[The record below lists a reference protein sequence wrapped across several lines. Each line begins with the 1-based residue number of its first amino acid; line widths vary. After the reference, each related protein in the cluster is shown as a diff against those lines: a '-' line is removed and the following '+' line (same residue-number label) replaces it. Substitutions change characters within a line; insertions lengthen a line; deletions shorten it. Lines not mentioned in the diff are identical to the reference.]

1 MTVLML
7 YLCCA
12 LVGAALAFW
21 RPPHMPRYWPLLAI
35 AAVPQLGSLASI
47 WIPGMFLVSVTAI
60 FIWCLCNRA
69 IAGVP
74 AVAVGAIMNLL
85 VMAFHGGAMPIH
97 AETLARIGHIFA
109 PGTLLMGSK
118 DVVVQSAVLWLLSDW
133 LVLPAGATT
142 YVASPGD
149 VVVIVG
155 VIWWLL
161 FSHPREERDQPMLTF
176 RATAAPVEQRARL
189 IPGQSARPA
198 LTRLA
203 LLAAANPT
211 VAESLLR
218 DPFDA
223 AAAHP
228 HFALALD
235 ARDRAT
241 LADIRARAHTVGEFL
256 ADLADVVDGAAA

>member
-1 MTVLML
+1 MTILTL
-7 YLCCA
+7 YLCCSLA
-12 LVGAALAFW
+12 GAALTLW
-21 RPPHMPRYWPLLAI
+21 RPPRMPRYWLLLAI
-35 AAVPQLGSLASI
+35 AAVPQIGSLLGI
-47 WIPGMFLVSVTAI
+47 WIAGMFLVSVTAI
-60 FIWCLCNRA
+60 FIWCLCNRM
-69 IAGVP
+69 IAGIP
-74 AVAVGAIMNLL
+74 AVAAGVIMNLL

-97 AETLARIGHIFA
+97 AETLARIGYVFA

-118 DVVVQSAVLWLLSDW
+118 DVVVQSAALWMLSDW

-149 VVVIVG
+149 VVVMVG

-161 FSHPREERDQPMLTF
+161 FSHPREERNRPMLTF
-176 RATAAPVEQRARL
+176 RAAASPDQRARL

-203 LLAAANPT
+203 LLAAANPS
-211 VAESLLR
+211 VAEGLLR
-218 DPFDA
+218 DPLDA

-228 HFALALD
+228 HFVLALD

-241 LADIRARAHTVGEFL
+241 LADIRTRARTVGEFL

>member
-1 MTVLML
+1 MTVLTL
-7 YLCCA
+7 YLLCA
-12 LVGAALAFW
+12 LAGAALSLW
-21 RPPHMPRYWPLLAI
+21 RPPRMPRYWLLLAI
-35 AAVPQLGSLASI
+35 AAVPQLGSLLGI

-60 FIWCLCNRA
+60 FVWCLCNRT

-74 AVAVGAIMNLL
+74 AVAVGVIMNLV
-85 VMAFHGGAMPIH
+85 VMAFHGGAMPIQ
-97 AETLARIGHIFA
+97 AEILARIGHSFV

-118 DVVVQSAVLWLLSDW
+118 DIVVQSAALWLLSDW

-142 YVASPGD
+142 FVASPGD
-149 VVVIVG
+149 LVVIVG

-161 FSHPREERDQPMLTF
+161 LSHQEERDRPMLTF
-176 RATAAPVEQRARL
+176 RAAPAPADPRARL

-211 VAESLLR
+211 IAERLLR
-218 DPFDA
+218 DPLDA
-223 AAAHP
+223 AASHP

-241 LADIRARAHTVGEFL
+241 LADIRARARTVGEFL

>member
-1 MTVLML
+1 
-7 YLCCA
+7 
-12 LVGAALAFW
+12 
-21 RPPHMPRYWPLLAI
+21 MPRYWLLLAI
-35 AAVPQLGSLASI
+35 AAVPQLGSLLGI
-47 WIPGMFLVSVTAI
+47 WIAGMFLVSVAAI
-60 FIWCLCNRA
+60 FVWCICNRA
-69 IAGVP
+69 IAGIP
-74 AVAVGAIMNLL
+74 AVAAGVIMNLL

-97 AETLARIGHIFA
+97 AATLAQIGHIFA

-118 DVVVQSAVLWLLSDW
+118 DVVVQSATLWLLSDW

-149 VVVIVG
+149 VVVMVG

-161 FSHPREERDQPMLTF
+161 FSYTREERNRPMLTF
-176 RATAAPVEQRARL
+176 RAAAPAEGRARL

-203 LLAAANPT
+203 LLAAANPS
-211 VAESLLR
+211 VAEGLLR
-218 DPFDA
+218 DPLDA

-228 HFALALD
+228 HFVLALD

-241 LADIRARAHTVGEFL
+241 LADIRARARTVGEFL

>member
-1 MTVLML
+1 MSILTL
-7 YLCCA
+7 YLCCSVA
-12 LVGAALAFW
+12 GAALAFC
-21 RPPHMPRYWPLLAI
+21 RPPRMPRYWLLLGI
-35 AAVPQLGSLASI
+35 AAVPQIGSLLGI
-47 WIPGMFLVSVTAI
+47 WIPGMFLVSVTAV
-60 FIWCLCNRA
+60 FIWCLCNRTV
-69 IAGVP
+69 AGIP
-74 AVAVGAIMNLL
+74 AVAAGVIMNLL

-97 AETLARIGHIFA
+97 AETLARIGDVFA

-118 DVVVQSAVLWLLSDW
+118 DVVVQSAALWLLSDW
-133 LVLPAGATT
+133 LVFPAGTTT

-149 VVVIVG
+149 VVVMVG

-161 FSHPREERDQPMLTF
+161 FSHPREERNRPMLTF
-176 RATAAPVEQRARL
+176 RAAAPLDQRARL

-203 LLAAANPT
+203 LLAAANPA
-211 VAESLLR
+211 VAEGLLS
-218 DPFDA
+218 DPLDA

-228 HFALALD
+228 HFVLALD

-241 LADIRARAHTVGEFL
+241 LADIRTRARTVGEFL

>member
-1 MTVLML
+1 MTVLTL
-7 YLCCA
+7 YLSCA
-12 LVGAALAFW
+12 LAGGALALW
-21 RPPHMPRYWPLLAI
+21 RPPQMPRYWLLLSI
-35 AAVPQLGSLASI
+35 AAVPQLGSLLGI
-47 WIPGMFLVSVTAI
+47 WIPGMFLVSVAAI
-60 FIWCLCNRA
+60 FVWCLCNRA
-69 IAGVP
+69 IAGVA
-74 AVAVGAIMNLL
+74 AVAVGVVMNLL

-97 AETLARIGHIFA
+97 AETLASIGHNFA

-118 DVVVQSAVLWLLSDW
+118 DVVVQSAALWLLSDW
-133 LVLPAGATT
+133 LVLPAGATAF
-142 YVASPGD
+142 VASPGD
-149 VVVIVG
+149 LVVIVG

-161 FSHPREERDQPMLTF
+161 LSYHEEKDRPMLTF
-176 RATAAPVEQRARL
+176 RAAPAQADPRARL

-218 DPFDA
+218 DPLDA

-241 LADIRARAHTVGEFL
+241 LADIRARARTIGEFL
-256 ADLADVVDGAAA
+256 ADLADVVDGVAA